1 MATDLTPIGEHALLD
16 LTGAGRLGD
25 ADFLEEA
32 MREAARVAGATVI
45 GAHFHHF
52 GEGHGV
58 TGILLLAES
67 HISVHTWPER
77 DFAAFDIFMC
87 GAASTAKAAASIGN
101 AFPEAKVDVRSVRR
115 G

>member
-1 MATDLTPIGEHALLD
+1 MANDQVPIGQHALLD
-16 LTGAGRLGD
+16 LEGATRLDD
-25 ADFLEEA
+25 AAFLERV
-32 MREAARVAGATVI
+32 MRGAARVAEANVI
-45 GAHFHHF
+45 GSHFHHF
-52 GEGHGV
+52 GEGQGV

-87 GAASTAKAAASIGN
+87 GTASTTKATAAITA
-101 AFPEAKVDVRSVRR
+101 AFPGARERLCAIQR